1 MFAGAAFF
9 NQYSDVTDG
18 AGTFRRTQQ
27 ADAVSAGAE
36 PAASHRPK
44 QPGPM
49 KTLAANRPLTQLVA
63 AFAFV
68 STAEWAYVTAL
79 SVHALR
85 RDGTIAVG
93 FVGLRFF
100 VGAISSLI
108 DTPSWLRRGGRNALA
123 WISTARA
130 LGLVASAALVAAG
143 APLALLLLLLGLDS
157 AASGQYRPAQSR
169 IVRFLARSPQELVA
183 SATGTSTV
191 KTLSQALG
199 GVAGGTLLAVTTP
212 AVVFAGAAGL
222 FVVAALL
229 NFRVKTARL
238 VPEEDAHPAKAGRML
253 TRFAGTVADAVQ
265 VTRRSHLGGILV
277 LSGLRTFVRGMWLA
291 VAVIASI
298 RLLHAGSTGV
308 GLLMLAAGV
317 GSLIAAP
324 LSSLLL
330 RRARVGTPAVV
341 ALVACGLPL
350 AVVAGVPVFNLA
362 MAVVVAWGAGMA
374 LADITTTSIVY
385 RLVET
390 PLAPRVTGI
399 IESTKLAL
407 EGLGGFLA
415 PVLVLLIGVRGALW
429 VAAVPLPLVAV
440 TGWKMLHRMD
450 ATAGERAQLLEL
462 VHGVHWLH
470 PLDVPS
476 LENLVGRLAPVFV
489 PTGGSDVVRQ
499 GDEGNLFYIVV
510 SGNADVLV
518 NGYVVG
524 AMSRGDSFGER
535 ALLRDVPRM
544 ATVRSLS
551 PMRLLALSRE
561 NFLAAVAVAEPDD
574 APGALGPSVLDGR
587 QWTKARVV
595 DALSRVSLLSH
606 VGTTALGQL
615 ADRGVR
621 EEWSVGAFIVKR
633 GDQGDCFFLL
643 LQGQATVVADGYQ
656 GELRPG
662 DSFGEIA
669 ALHGVPRQ
677 ADVVAATPA
686 LTLSLHRDDFM
697 PFVPDM
703 PPPGLSADVSGD
715 INP

>member
-1 MFAGAAFF
+1 VLAGAAFV

-18 AGTFRRTQQ
+18 AGTFRRAKQ
-27 ADAVSAGAE
+27 ADPASISRE
-36 PAASHRPK
+36 PAVPRRPK
-44 QPGPM
+44 QPGPL
-49 KTLAANRPLTQLVA
+49 KTLAENRSLTQLVV

-108 DTPSWLRRGGRNALA
+108 DTPSWLRRRGRNALA
-123 WISTARA
+123 WISAARA
-130 LGLVASAALVAAG
+130 LGLVASSALVAFG
-143 APLALLLLLLGLDS
+143 APLAPLLLLLGLDA

-191 KTLSQALG
+191 KTLSQAIG

-222 FVVAALL
+222 FVVAAGL
-229 NFRVKTARL
+229 NFGVKTARL
-238 VPEEDAHPAKAGRML
+238 VPQEEAHPAKAGRIL
-253 TRFAGTVADAVQ
+253 TGFAGTVADAVR

-308 GLLMLAAGV
+308 GLLMLAAGI

-350 AVVAGVPVFNLA
+350 AIVAGVPVFNLA

-415 PVLVLLIGVRGALW
+415 PVLVLLIGIRGALW

-450 ATAGERAQLLEL
+450 ASAGERAQLLEL
-462 VHGVHWLH
+462 VHRVHWLRS
-470 PLDVPS
+470 LDVPS

-489 PTGGSDVVRQ
+489 PTAGTDVVRQ
-499 GDEGNLFYIVV
+499 GDEGNVFYIVV
-510 SGNADVLV
+510 SGEADVLV

-551 PMRLLALSRE
+551 PMRMLALSRE
-561 NFLAAVAVAEPDD
+561 NFLAAVTVADVDD
-574 APGALGPSVLDGR
+574 ARAAFGSSVPDGR
-587 QWTKARVV
+587 QWTKPRLV
-595 DALSRVSLLSH
+595 DALSRVSLLSR
-606 VGTTALGQL
+606 VGTPGLAQL
-615 ADRGVR
+615 VDKGVH
-621 EEWSVGAFIVKR
+621 EEWPAGAFIVKR
-633 GDQGDCFFLL
+633 GDQGDCFYLL
-643 LQGQATVVADGYQ
+643 LQGQATVVADGSQ
-656 GELRPG
+656 TELRPG

-677 ADVVAATPA
+677 ADIVAAMPA
-686 LTLSLHRDDFM
+686 LTFSLHRDDFM
-697 PFVPDM
+697 RFLQKV
-703 PPPGLSADVSGD
+703 PPPG
-715 INP
+715 

>member
-1 MFAGAAFF
+1 MLAGPAFV
-9 NQYSDVTDG
+9 NQYSGVTDE
-18 AGTFRRTQQ
+18 AGTFRRARQ
-27 ADAVSAGAE
+27 AEPVALGPE
-36 PAASHRPK
+36 PAAPRRPK

-49 KTLAANRPLTQLVA
+49 ATLAANRPLTQLVV

-79 SVHALR
+79 S
-85 RDGTIAVG
+85 AVG

-108 DTPSWLRRGGRNALA
+108 DTPTWLRRRGRNALA
-123 WISTARA
+123 WISAARA
-130 LGLVASAALVAAG
+130 LGLLASAALVAAG

-169 IVRFLARSPQELVA
+169 IVRVLARSPQELVA

-222 FVVAALL
+222 FVIAAIL
-229 NFRVKTARL
+229 NFWAKTARL
-238 VPEEDAHPAKAGRML
+238 VPEEQAHPAKVGRVL
-253 TRFAGTVADAVQ
+253 ARFAGTVADAVQ
-265 VTRRSHLGGILV
+265 VTRSSHLGGILV
-277 LSGLRTFVRGMWLA
+277 MSGLRTFVRGMWIA

-350 AVVAGVPVFNLA
+350 AVVAGAPVFNLA

-415 PVLVLLIGVRGALW
+415 PVLVLLIGIRGALW

-440 TGWKMLHRMD
+440 SGWKMLHRMD

-470 PLDVPS
+470 SLDVPS

-489 PTGGSDVVRQ
+489 PAAGTDVVRQ

-510 SGNADVLV
+510 SGRADVLV
-518 NGYVVG
+518 NGYLVG

-535 ALLRDVPRM
+535 ALLREVPRM

-561 NFLAAVAVAEPDD
+561 NFLAAVVVTDMDD
-574 APGALGPSVLDGR
+574 APGPLGGALGSAAPDGT
-587 QWTKARVV
+587 QWTKARLVGS
-595 DALSRVSLLSH
+595 LSRVSLLSH
-606 VGTTALGQL
+606 AGSAALGQL

-621 EEWSVGAFIVKR
+621 EEWPAGAFIVKR

-643 LQGQATVVADGYQ
+643 LQGQAVVIADGRHL
-656 GELRPG
+656 ELRPG
-662 DSFGEIA
+662 DTFGEIA

-677 ADVVAATPA
+677 ADVMAATPA
-686 LTLSLHRDDFM
+686 LTLSVRRDDFM

-703 PPPGLSADVSGD
+703 PPPG
-715 INP
+715 

>member
-1 MFAGAAFF
+1 
-9 NQYSDVTDG
+9 
-18 AGTFRRTQQ
+18 
-27 ADAVSAGAE
+27 
-36 PAASHRPK
+36 
-44 QPGPM
+44 
-49 KTLAANRPLTQLVA
+49 
-63 AFAFV
+63 
-68 STAEWAYVTAL
+68 
-79 SVHALR
+79 
-85 RDGTIAVG
+85 
-93 FVGLRFF
+93 
-100 VGAISSLI
+100 
-108 DTPSWLRRGGRNALA
+108 
-123 WISTARA
+123 
-130 LGLVASAALVAAG
+130 
-143 APLALLLLLLGLDS
+143 
-157 AASGQYRPAQSR
+157 
-169 IVRFLARSPQELVA
+169 
-183 SATGTSTV
+183 
-191 KTLSQALG
+191 
-199 GVAGGTLLAVTTP
+199 
-212 AVVFAGAAGL
+212 
-222 FVVAALL
+222 
-229 NFRVKTARL
+229 
-238 VPEEDAHPAKAGRML
+238 
-253 TRFAGTVADAVQ
+253 
-265 VTRRSHLGGILV
+265 
-277 LSGLRTFVRGMWLA
+277 
-291 VAVIASI
+291 
-298 RLLHAGSTGV
+298 
-308 GLLMLAAGV
+308 
-317 GSLIAAP
+317 
-324 LSSLLL
+324 
-330 RRARVGTPAVV
+330 
-341 ALVACGLPL
+341 
-350 AVVAGVPVFNLA
+350 

-415 PVLVLLIGVRGALW
+415 PVLVLLIDIRGALW

-440 TGWKMLHRMD
+440 SGWKMLHRMD

-470 PLDVPS
+470 SLDVPS

-489 PTGGSDVVRQ
+489 PTAGTDVVRQ

-510 SGNADVLV
+510 SGSADVLV

-561 NFLAAVAVAEPDD
+561 NFLAAVAVADLDD
-574 APGALGPSVLDGR
+574 GTGALGPSVADGR
-587 QWTKARVV
+587 QWTKARLV

-615 ADRGVR
+615 AERGVR
-621 EEWSVGAFIVKR
+621 EAWPAGAFIVKR

-656 GELRPG
+656 GEFRPG

-677 ADVVAATPA
+677 ADIVAAMPA

-697 PFVPDM
+697 PFVADM
-703 PPPGLSADVSGD
+703 PPRGISTDVRGE
-715 INP
+715 I

>member
-1 MFAGAAFF
+1 
-9 NQYSDVTDG
+9 
-18 AGTFRRTQQ
+18 
-27 ADAVSAGAE
+27 
-36 PAASHRPK
+36 
-44 QPGPM
+44 M
-49 KTLAANRPLTQLVA
+49 KTLGGNRPLTQLVL
-63 AFAFV
+63 AFALV

-85 RDGTIAVG
+85 EDGTIAVG

-100 VGAISSLI
+100 VGAVSSLI
-108 DTPSWLRRGGRNALA
+108 DTPSWLVRRGRNALA

-130 LGLVASAALVAAG
+130 IGLLASAVLVAAG
-143 APLALLLLLLGLDS
+143 APLALLLVLLALDS

-169 IVRFLARSPQELVA
+169 IVRFLARTPQELVA

-222 FVVAALL
+222 FIAAAVL
-229 NFRVKTARL
+229 NFRLKTARL
-238 VPEEDAHPAKAGRML
+238 VPDQELAPAKAGPML
-253 TRFAGTVADAVQ
+253 ARFAGTVTDAAQ

-298 RLLHAGSTGV
+298 RLLHAGSAGV

-324 LSSLLL
+324 LSSLLI

-385 RLVET
+385 RLVDT
-390 PLAPRVTGI
+390 PMAPRVTGI

-415 PVLVLLIGVRGALW
+415 PVLVLLIGTRGALW

-440 TGWKMLHRMD
+440 AGWKMLHRMD

-462 VHGVHWLH
+462 VHRVHWLH
-470 PLDVPS
+470 SLDIPS

-489 PTGGSDVVRQ
+489 PTAGTDVVRQ
-499 GDEGNLFYIVV
+499 GEEGSLFYIVV
-510 SGNADVLV
+510 SGRADVLV

-524 AMSRGDSFGER
+524 AVSRGDSFGER

-561 NFLAAVAVAEPDD
+561 NFLAAVALAGADD
-574 APGALGPSVLDGR
+574 APAAPAFSAPGGR
-587 QWTKARVV
+587 PWTRARLV
-595 DALSRVSLLSH
+595 DCLSRVSLLSH
-606 VGTTALGQL
+606 VGTTDLGQL
-615 ADRGVR
+615 ADGGVR
-621 EEWSVGAFIVKR
+621 EEWPAGALIVKR

-643 LQGQATVVADGYQ
+643 LQGQAVVVANGQ
-656 GELRPG
+656 EAELWPG

-669 ALHGVPRQ
+669 ALHGVLRQ
-677 ADVVAATPA
+677 ADVMAATPA
-686 LTLSLHRDDFM
+686 LTLSVHRDDFM
-697 PFVPDM
+697 RFVPDM
-703 PPPGLSADVSGD
+703 LPPEVRG
-715 INP
+715 

>member
-27 ADAVSAGAE
+27 ADAVSACAE

-49 KTLAANRPLTQLVA
+49 RTLAANRPLTQLVA

-330 RRARVGTPAVV
+330 KRARVGTPAVV

-561 NFLAAVAVAEPDD
+561 NFLAAVAVAELDD
-574 APGALGPSVLDGR
+574 APGALGPSVPDGR

>member
-1 MFAGAAFF
+1 
-9 NQYSDVTDG
+9 
-18 AGTFRRTQQ
+18 
-27 ADAVSAGAE
+27 
-36 PAASHRPK
+36 
-44 QPGPM
+44 M
-49 KTLAANRPLTQLVA
+49 KTLAANRPLTQLVV

-85 RDGTIAVG
+85 EDGTIAVG

-108 DTPSWLRRGGRNALA
+108 DAPSWLVRGGRNALA

-130 LGLVASAALVAAG
+130 LGLLASSVLVAVG
-143 APLALLLLLLGLDS
+143 TPLALLLVLLALDS

-229 NFRVKTARL
+229 NFRVKTARM
-238 VPEEDAHPAKAGRML
+238 VPEEVVPPVKAGPML
-253 TRFAGTVADAVQ
+253 ARFAGTVADAAQ
-265 VTRRSHLGGILV
+265 LTRRSHLGGILL

-324 LSSLLL
+324 LSSLLI

-390 PLAPRVTGI
+390 PMAPRVTGV

-440 TGWKMLHRMD
+440 AGWRMLHRMD

-470 PLDVPS
+470 SLDVPS

-489 PTGGSDVVRQ
+489 PTAGTDVVRQ
-499 GDEGNLFYIVV
+499 GDEGDLFYIVV
-510 SGNADVLV
+510 SGRADVLL

-524 AMSRGDSFGER
+524 AVSRGDSFGER

-561 NFLAAVAVAEPDD
+561 NFLAAVALAGPDD
-574 APGALGPSVLDGR
+574 APNAPAFSAPDAR
-587 QWTKARVV
+587 AWTRARLV
-595 DALSRVSLLSH
+595 DCLSRVSLLSH
-606 VGTTALGQL
+606 VGTTELGQL
-615 ADRGVR
+615 ADEGVP
-621 EEWSVGAFIVKR
+621 EEWPAGAFIVKR
-633 GDQGDCFFLL
+633 GDQGDCFYLL
-643 LQGQATVVADGYQ
+643 LQGQAVVIANGQ
-656 GELRPG
+656 EAELRPG

-669 ALHGVPRQ
+669 ALHGVLRQ
-677 ADVVAATPA
+677 ADVMAATPA

-697 PFVPDM
+697 RFVPDM
-703 PPPGLSADVSGD
+703 SPPEPRG
-715 INP
+715 

>member
-1 MFAGAAFF
+1 MPSGL
-9 NQYSDVTDG
+9 
-18 AGTFRRTQQ
+18 
-27 ADAVSAGAE
+27 
-36 PAASHRPK
+36 AAS
-44 QPGPM
+44 
-49 KTLAANRPLTQLVA
+49 
-63 AFAFV
+63 
-68 STAEWAYVTAL
+68 
-79 SVHALR
+79 
-85 RDGTIAVG
+85 AV
-93 FVGLRFF
+93 
-100 VGAISSLI
+100 
-108 DTPSWLRRGGRNALA
+108 
-123 WISTARA
+123 
-130 LGLVASAALVAAG
+130 LVAAG
-143 APLALLLLLLGLDS
+143 VPLAVLLVFLALDS

-222 FVVAALL
+222 FVAAAVL
-229 NFRVKTARL
+229 NFRVKT
-238 VPEEDAHPAKAGRML
+238 VPSSSPTRRPHLAKAGPIL
-253 TRFAGTVADAVQ
+253 ARFAETVADAAQ

-308 GLLMLAAGV
+308 GLLMLAAGI

-324 LSSLLL
+324 LSSLLI
-330 RRARVGTPAVV
+330 RRARVGTPAVL

-350 AVVAGVPVFNLA
+350 AVIAGVPVFNLA

-390 PLAPRVTGI
+390 PMAPRVTGI

-415 PVLVLLIGVRGALW
+415 PVLVLVIGVRGALW
-429 VAAVPLPLVAV
+429 VAAAPLPLVAV
-440 TGWKMLHRMD
+440 AGWKMLHRMD

-462 VHGVHWLH
+462 VHGIHWLH
-470 PLDVPS
+470 SLDLPS

-489 PTGGSDVVRQ
+489 PTAGTDVVRQ
-499 GDEGNLFYIVV
+499 GDEGALFYIVV
-510 SGNADVLV
+510 SGTADVLV

-561 NFLAAVAVAEPDD
+561 NFLAAVAVADPDD
-574 APGALGPSVLDGR
+574 APSRFGPLGAGWQALDQGRGSLTACPGCPSFLMWEPRRWGSWRTEASAKSGPAGAL
-587 QWTKARVV
+587 
-595 DALSRVSLLSH
+595 
-606 VGTTALGQL
+606 
-615 ADRGVR
+615 
-621 EEWSVGAFIVKR
+621 IVKR

-643 LQGQATVVADGYQ
+643 LQGQAMVIADGQ
-656 GELRPG
+656 ETELRPG

-677 ADVVAATPA
+677 ADVMAATPA
-686 LTLSLHRDDFM
+686 LTLSVHRDDFIR
-697 PFVPDM
+697 FVPDM
-703 PPPGLSADVSGD
+703 SRPVELPWTRCAPALPPPVAVVRPSRTGARREELLRQGHPRVSLDCAGRLRRAAERA
-715 INP
+715 NRPR

>member
-1 MFAGAAFF
+1 M
-9 NQYSDVTDG
+9 
-18 AGTFRRTQQ
+18 
-27 ADAVSAGAE
+27 
-36 PAASHRPK
+36 
-44 QPGPM
+44 
-49 KTLAANRPLTQLVA
+49 

-100 VGAISSLI
+100 VGAVSSLI
-108 DTPSWLRRGGRNALA
+108 DTPSWLRRRGRNALA

-130 LGLVASAALVAAG
+130 LGLAASAVLVAAG
-143 APLALLLLLLGLDS
+143 APLAVLLVLLALDS

-212 AVVFAGAAGL
+212 AVVFVGAAGL

-229 NFRVKTARL
+229 NFRVKTVRP
-238 VPEEDAHPAKAGRML
+238 VPDEKAHLAKAGPML
-253 TRFAGTVADAVQ
+253 ARFAETVADAAR

-308 GLLMLAAGV
+308 GLLMLAAGI

-324 LSSLLL
+324 LSSLLI

-341 ALVACGLPL
+341 ALVACGVPL

-385 RLVET
+385 RLVDT
-390 PLAPRVTGI
+390 PMAPRVTGI

-440 TGWKMLHRMD
+440 AGWKMLHRMD

-462 VHGVHWLH
+462 VHRVHWLH
-470 PLDVPS
+470 SLDVPS

-489 PTGGSDVVRQ
+489 PTAGTDVVRQ
-499 GDEGNLFYIVV
+499 GDEGDLFYIVV
-510 SGNADVLV
+510 SGSADVLV

-524 AMSRGDSFGER
+524 AVSRGDSFGER

-544 ATVRSLS
+544 ATVRSRS

-561 NFLAAVAVAEPDD
+561 NFLAAVALADPDGAPAAIAFSAPDD
-574 APGALGPSVLDGR
+574 RP
-587 QWTKARVV
+587 WTRARLV
-595 DALSRVSLLSH
+595 DCLSRVSLLSH
-606 VGTTALGQL
+606 LGTTELGQL
-615 ADRGVR
+615 ADGGVR
-621 EEWSVGAFIVKR
+621 EEWPAGAFIVKR
-633 GDQGDCFFLL
+633 GDQGDCFYLL
-643 LQGQATVVADGYQ
+643 LQGQVVVVANGEEA
-656 GELRPG
+656 ELRPG

-677 ADVVAATPA
+677 ADVMAATPA
-686 LTLSLHRDDFM
+686 LTFSVHRDDFLQ
-697 PFVPDM
+697 FVPDM
-703 PPPGLSADVSGD
+703 QRPEARG
-715 INP
+715 

>member
-1 MFAGAAFF
+1 MSLSPEAKP
-9 NQYSDVTDG
+9 T
-18 AGTFRRTQQ
+18 R
-27 ADAVSAGAE
+27 
-36 PAASHRPK
+36 HPK

-49 KTLAANRPLTQLVA
+49 KTLAGNQPLTQLVV
-63 AFAFV
+63 AFALV

-85 RDGTIAVG
+85 QEGTIAVG

-108 DTPSWLRRGGRNALA
+108 DTPSWLFRRGRNALA

-130 LGLVASAALVAAG
+130 LGLAASAVLVAAG
-143 APLALLLLLLGLDS
+143 APLALLLALLALDS

-222 FVVAALL
+222 FVAAALL

-238 VPEEDAHPAKAGRML
+238 APDEEGPPAKAGPMMA
-253 TRFAGTVADAVQ
+253 RFAGTVADAVQ

-298 RLLHAGSTGV
+298 RLLHAGSAGV

-324 LSSLLL
+324 LSSLLIT
-330 RRARVGTPAVV
+330 RARVGTPAVV

-385 RLVET
+385 RLVDT
-390 PLAPRVTGI
+390 PMAPRVTGI

-440 TGWKMLHRMD
+440 AGWRMLHRMD

-462 VHGVHWLH
+462 VHRVHWLH
-470 PLDVPS
+470 SLDVPS

-489 PTGGSDVVRQ
+489 PTAGTDVVRQ

-510 SGNADVLV
+510 SGRADVLV

-544 ATVRSLS
+544 ATIRSLS
-551 PMRLLALSRE
+551 PMHLLALSRD
-561 NFLAAVAVAEPDD
+561 NFLAAVSVAGLED
-574 APGALGPSVLDGR
+574 APGAIGSSVPEGR
-587 QWTKARVV
+587 RWTKARLV
-595 DALSRVSLLSH
+595 DCLSRVSLLSH
-606 VGTTALGQL
+606 VGTIELGQL
-615 ADRGVR
+615 ADGGVR
-621 EEWSVGAFIVKR
+621 EEWPPGAFIVKR
-633 GDQGDCFFLL
+633 GDRGDCFYLL
-643 LQGQATVVADGYQ
+643 LQGQAVVVADGQ
-656 GELRPG
+656 EAELRPG

-669 ALHGVPRQ
+669 ALHGVLRQ
-677 ADVVAATPA
+677 ADVMAETPV

-697 PFVPDM
+697 RFVPDM
-703 PPPGLSADVSGD
+703 LPPEAPG
-715 INP
+715 

>member
-1 MFAGAAFF
+1 MLAGAAFV

-18 AGTFRRTQQ
+18 AGTFRRAQQ
-27 ADAVSAGAE
+27 AD
-36 PAASHRPK
+36 PAPTRRETADARRPK
-44 QPGPM
+44 QRGPL
-49 KTLAANRPLTQLVA
+49 KTLAGNRPLTQLVV

-68 STAEWAYVTAL
+68 STAAWAYVTAL
-79 SVHALR
+79 SVYALR

-108 DTPSWLRRGGRNALA
+108 DTPSWLRRRGRNALA

-130 LGLVASAALVAAG
+130 LGLVASSALVAAG
-143 APLALLLLLLGLDS
+143 APLGLLLLLLGLDA

-212 AVVFAGAAGL
+212 AVVFAGAAAL
-222 FVVAALL
+222 FFVAAGL
-229 NFRVKTARL
+229 NFGVKTARL
-238 VPEEDAHPAKAGRML
+238 IPEEEAHPAKGGRML
-253 TRFAGTVADAVQ
+253 TRFAGTVSDAVQ

-277 LSGLRTFVRGMWLA
+277 VSGLRTFVRGMWLA

-324 LSSLLL
+324 LSPLLL

-374 LADITTTSIVY
+374 LADIATTSIVY

-415 PVLVLLIGVRGALW
+415 PVLALLIGIRGVLW

-470 PLDVPS
+470 SLDVPS

-489 PTGGSDVVRQ
+489 PTAGTDVVRQ

-544 ATVRSLS
+544 ATIRSLS

-561 NFLAAVAVAEPDD
+561 NFLAAVAVADLDD
-574 APGALGPSVLDGR
+574 APAVLGSSVPDGR
-587 QWTKARVV
+587 PWTKARVV

-606 VGTTALGQL
+606 VGTTASGQL
-615 ADRGVR
+615 ADKGVR
-621 EEWSVGAFIVKR
+621 EEWPAGAFIVKR

-643 LQGQATVVADGYQ
+643 LQGQAAVVADGSQ
-656 GELRPG
+656 SELRPG

-677 ADVVAATPA
+677 ADIVAATQV
-686 LTLSLHRDDFM
+686 LTLSLHCNDFIR
-697 PFVPDM
+697 FIPDM
-703 PPPGLSADVSGD
+703 SPPG
-715 INP
+715 

>member
-1 MFAGAAFF
+1 M
-9 NQYSDVTDG
+9 TDG
-18 AGTFRRTQQ
+18 ADTFARAQK
-27 ADAVSAGAE
+27 AGPAPLSPE
-36 PAASHRPK
+36 PTVVRRPK

-49 KTLAANRPLTQLVA
+49 KTLAGNRPLTQLVV

-85 RDGTIAVG
+85 EDGTIAVG

-108 DTPSWLRRGGRNALA
+108 DTPAWLLRRGRNALA
-123 WISTARA
+123 WVSSARA
-130 LGLVASAALVAAG
+130 IGLAASAVLVAAG
-143 APLALLLLLLGLDS
+143 VPLAVLLVFLALDS

-169 IVRFLARSPQELVA
+169 IVRSLARSPQELVA

-222 FVVAALL
+222 FVAAAVL
-229 NFRVKTARL
+229 NFRVKTVRL
-238 VPEEDAHPAKAGRML
+238 GPDEEAHLAKAGPIL
-253 TRFAGTVADAVQ
+253 ARFAETVADAAR

-308 GLLMLAAGV
+308 GLLMLAAGI

-324 LSSLLL
+324 LSSLLI
-330 RRARVGTPAVV
+330 RRARVGTPAVL

-350 AVVAGVPVFNLA
+350 AVIAGVPVFNLA

-390 PLAPRVTGI
+390 PMAPRVTGI

-415 PVLVLLIGVRGALW
+415 PVLVLVIGVRGALW
-429 VAAVPLPLVAV
+429 VAAAPLPLVAV
-440 TGWKMLHRMD
+440 AGWKMLHRMD

-462 VHGVHWLH
+462 VHGIHWLH
-470 PLDVPS
+470 SLDLPS

-489 PTGGSDVVRQ
+489 PTAGTDVVRQ
-499 GDEGNLFYIVV
+499 GDEGDLFYIVV
-510 SGNADVLV
+510 SGTADVLV
-518 NGYVVG
+518 SGYVVG
-524 AMSRGDSFGER
+524 AVSRGDSFGER

-561 NFLAAVAVAEPDD
+561 NFLAAVALADPGD
-574 APGALGPSVLDGR
+574 APAALTLSAPDGR
-587 QWTKARVV
+587 PWTRARLA
-595 DALSRVSLLSH
+595 DCLSRVSLLSH
-606 VGTTALGQL
+606 VGTTELGQL
-615 ADRGVR
+615 ADGGVR
-621 EEWSVGAFIVKR
+621 EEWPAGAFIVKR
-633 GDQGDCFFLL
+633 GDQGDCFYLL
-643 LQGQATVVADGYQ
+643 LQGQAVVIANGQ
-656 GELRPG
+656 ETELRPG

-669 ALHGVPRQ
+669 ALHGVLRQ
-677 ADVVAATPA
+677 ADVMAATPA
-686 LTLSLHRDDFM
+686 LTLSVHRDDFLR
-697 PFVPDM
+697 FVPDVLR
-703 PPPGLSADVSGD
+703 PQARG
-715 INP
+715 

>member
-1 MFAGAAFF
+1 M
-9 NQYSDVTDG
+9 TDG
-18 AGTFRRTQQ
+18 ADTFSRAQR
-27 ADAVSAGAE
+27 AGPLSVSPE
-36 PAASHRPK
+36 PTAARRPK

-49 KTLAANRPLTQLVA
+49 QTLAGNRPLTQLVV

-85 RDGTIAVG
+85 EDGTIAVG

-108 DTPSWLRRGGRNALA
+108 DTPSWLLRRGRNALA

-130 LGLVASAALVAAG
+130 TGLLASAVLAAAG
-143 APLALLLLLLGLDS
+143 APLTLLLVLLALDS

-169 IVRFLARSPQELVA
+169 IVRFLARTPQELVA

-238 VPEEDAHPAKAGRML
+238 VPDQEPAPAKAGPML
-253 TRFAGTVADAVQ
+253 ARFAGTVADAAQ

-298 RLLHAGSTGV
+298 RLLHAGSAGV

-324 LSSLLL
+324 LSSLLI
-330 RRARVGTPAVV
+330 RRARVGTTAVV

-350 AVVAGVPVFNLA
+350 AVVAGVPVFDLA

-390 PLAPRVTGI
+390 PMAPRVTGI

-440 TGWKMLHRMD
+440 AGWRMLHRMD

-470 PLDVPS
+470 SLDVPS

-489 PTGGSDVVRQ
+489 PTAGTDVVRQ
-499 GDEGNLFYIVV
+499 GDEGDLFYIVV
-510 SGNADVLV
+510 SGSADVLV

-524 AMSRGDSFGER
+524 AVSRGDSFGER

-551 PMRLLALSRE
+551 PMRLLGLSRE
-561 NFLAAVAVAEPDD
+561 NFLAAVAWADPDD
-574 APGALGPSVLDGR
+574 APAALAFSATDGR
-587 QWTKARVV
+587 PWTRARLV
-595 DALSRVSLLSH
+595 DCLSRVSLLSR
-606 VGTTALGQL
+606 VGTTELGQL
-615 ADRGVR
+615 ADGGVR
-621 EEWSVGAFIVKR
+621 EEWPAGAFIVKR
-633 GDQGDCFFLL
+633 GDQGDCFYLL
-643 LQGQATVVADGYQ
+643 LQGQAVVVADGEQ
-656 GELRPG
+656 AELRPG

-669 ALHGVPRQ
+669 ALHGVLRQ
-677 ADVVAATPA
+677 ADVLAATPA

-697 PFVPDM
+697 RFVPDM
-703 PPPGLSADVSGD
+703 LPPEARG
-715 INP
+715 

>member
-1 MFAGAAFF
+1 MTALAG
-9 NQYSDVTDG
+9 N
-18 AGTFRRTQQ
+18 
-27 ADAVSAGAE
+27 
-36 PAASHRPK
+36 P
-44 QPGPM
+44 
-49 KTLAANRPLTQLVA
+49 PLTQLVV

-108 DTPSWLRRGGRNALA
+108 GTPSWLRRRGRNALA

-130 LGLVASAALVAAG
+130 VGLVASAALVAAG
-143 APLALLLLLLGLDS
+143 APLALLLLLLGVDS

-222 FVVAALL
+222 FVIAALL
-229 NFRVKTARL
+229 NFRVKTAGL
-238 VPEEDAHPAKAGRML
+238 VPEDDAHPAKAGRML

-415 PVLVLLIGVRGALW
+415 PVLVLLIGIRGALW

-462 VHGVHWLH
+462 VHRVHWLH
-470 PLDVPS
+470 SLDVPS

-489 PTGGSDVVRQ
+489 PTAGTDVVRQ

-510 SGNADVLV
+510 SGSADVLV

-551 PMRLLALSRE
+551 PMRLLELSRE
-561 NFLAAVAVAEPDD
+561 NFLAAVALADLDD
-574 APGALGPSVLDGR
+574 APRTLGSSVPDGR
-587 QWTKARVV
+587 QWTKARLV

-606 VGTTALGQL
+606 VGTKELGQL
-615 ADRGVR
+615 ADRGAR
-621 EEWSVGAFIVKR
+621 EEWPAGAFIIRR
-633 GDQGDCFFLL
+633 GDLGNCFFLL
-643 LQGQATVVADGYQ
+643 LQGQATVVADGSQ
-656 GELRPG
+656 AELRPG

-677 ADVVAATPA
+677 ADVLATTPA

-697 PFVPDM
+697 RFLPDM
-703 PPPGLSADVSGD
+703 PAPELSADVSGD
-715 INP
+715 INT

>member
-1 MFAGAAFF
+1 MLAGPAFV
-9 NQYSDVTDG
+9 NQYSGVTDE
-18 AGTFRRTQQ
+18 AGTFRRARQ
-27 ADAVSAGAE
+27 AEPVALGPE
-36 PAASHRPK
+36 PAAPRRPK

-49 KTLAANRPLTQLVA
+49 ATLAANRPLTQLVV

-108 DTPSWLRRGGRNALA
+108 DTPTWLRRRGRNALA

-130 LGLVASAALVAAG
+130 LGLLASAALVAAG
-143 APLALLLLLLGLDS
+143 APLALLLLLLGFDS

-169 IVRFLARSPQELVA
+169 IVRVLARSPQELVA

-222 FVVAALL
+222 FFIAAIL

-238 VPEEDAHPAKAGRML
+238 VPEEQAHPAKVGRVL
-253 TRFAGTVADAVQ
+253 ARFAGTVADAVQ
-265 VTRRSHLGGILV
+265 VTRSSHLGGILV
-277 LSGLRTFVRGMWLA
+277 MSGLRTFVRGMWLA

-415 PVLVLLIGVRGALW
+415 PVLVLLIGIRGALW

-440 TGWKMLHRMD
+440 SGWKMLHRMD

-470 PLDVPS
+470 SLDVPS

-489 PTGGSDVVRQ
+489 PAAGTDVVRQ

-510 SGNADVLV
+510 SGRADVLV

-561 NFLAAVAVAEPDD
+561 NFLAAVAVADLD
-574 APGALGPSVLDGR
+574 GTPGPLGRSVPDGR
-587 QWTKARVV
+587 QWTKARLV

-606 VGTTALGQL
+606 AGTTALGQL

-621 EEWSVGAFIVKR
+621 EEWPAGAFIVKR

-643 LQGQATVVADGYQ
+643 LQGQATVVVEGSQ
-656 GELRPG
+656 VELRPG

-677 ADVVAATPA
+677 ADVMAATPA
-686 LTLSLHRDDFM
+686 LTLSVRRDDFM

-703 PPPGLSADVSGD
+703 PTPG
-715 INP
+715 

>member
-1 MFAGAAFF
+1 
-9 NQYSDVTDG
+9 
-18 AGTFRRTQQ
+18 
-27 ADAVSAGAE
+27 
-36 PAASHRPK
+36 
-44 QPGPM
+44 
-49 KTLAANRPLTQLVA
+49 
-63 AFAFV
+63 
-68 STAEWAYVTAL
+68 
-79 SVHALR
+79 
-85 RDGTIAVG
+85 
-93 FVGLRFF
+93 
-100 VGAISSLI
+100 
-108 DTPSWLRRGGRNALA
+108 
-123 WISTARA
+123 
-130 LGLVASAALVAAG
+130 
-143 APLALLLLLLGLDS
+143 
-157 AASGQYRPAQSR
+157 
-169 IVRFLARSPQELVA
+169 
-183 SATGTSTV
+183 V

-222 FVVAALL
+222 FVVAAVL
-229 NFRVKTARL
+229 NFRVKTARM
-238 VPEEDAHPAKAGRML
+238 VPDEVGPPAKAGPML
-253 TRFAGTVADAVQ
+253 ARFAGTVADAAQ
-265 VTRRSHLGGILV
+265 VTRRSHLGGILL

-324 LSSLLL
+324 LSSLLI
-330 RRARVGTPAVV
+330 RRAKVGTPAVV

-390 PLAPRVTGI
+390 PMAPRVTGI

-440 TGWKMLHRMD
+440 AGWRMLHRMD

-470 PLDVPS
+470 SLDVPS

-489 PTGGSDVVRQ
+489 PTAGTDVVRQ
-499 GDEGNLFYIVV
+499 GDEGDLFYIVV
-510 SGNADVLV
+510 SGRADVLV

-524 AMSRGDSFGER
+524 AVSRGDSFGER

-544 ATVRSLS
+544 ATVRSLG

-561 NFLAAVAVAEPDD
+561 NFLAAVALAAPGD
-574 APGALGPSVLDGR
+574 APNAPTFSAPDVR
-587 QWTKARVV
+587 PWTRARLV
-595 DALSRVSLLSH
+595 DCLSRVSLLSH
-606 VGTTALGQL
+606 VGTTELGKL
-615 ADRGVR
+615 ADGGVR
-621 EEWSVGAFIVKR
+621 EEWPAGAFILKR
-633 GDQGDCFFLL
+633 GDQGECFYLL
-643 LQGQATVVADGYQ
+643 LQGQVIVVANRQ
-656 GELRPG
+656 EAELRPG

-677 ADVVAATPA
+677 ADVMAATPA
-686 LTLSLHRDDFM
+686 LTLSVHRDDFM
-697 PFVPDM
+697 RFVPDM
-703 PPPGLSADVSGD
+703 LPPEARG
-715 INP
+715 

>member
-1 MFAGAAFF
+1 
-9 NQYSDVTDG
+9 
-18 AGTFRRTQQ
+18 
-27 ADAVSAGAE
+27 
-36 PAASHRPK
+36 
-44 QPGPM
+44 M
-49 KTLAANRPLTQLVA
+49 KTLAGNRPLTQLVV

-68 STAEWAYVTAL
+68 STAEWAYVTVL

-85 RDGTIAVG
+85 EDGTIAVG

-100 VGAISSLI
+100 VGAISSLV
-108 DTPSWLRRGGRNALA
+108 DTPSWLSRRGRNALGL
-123 WISTARA
+123 ISTARA
-130 LGLVASAALVAAG
+130 LGLAASAALVAAG
-143 APLALLLLLLGLDS
+143 APLGVLLVLLALDS

-199 GVAGGTLLAVTTP
+199 GVAGGTVLAVTTP

-222 FVVAALL
+222 FVAAAAL
-229 NFRVKTARL
+229 NFRVKTAEL
-238 VPEEDAHPAKAGRML
+238 IAEDEPPAKVASAWARFSGR
-253 TRFAGTVADAVQ
+253 VVDAAQ
-265 VTRRSHLGGILV
+265 VTRRSRLGGILV
-277 LSGLRTFVRGMWLA
+277 MSGLRTFVRGMWLA

-298 RLLHAGSTGV
+298 RLLHAGSAGV

-362 MAVVVAWGAGMA
+362 LAVVVAWGAGMA

-390 PLAPRVTGI
+390 PMAPRVTGI

-440 TGWKMLHRMD
+440 TGWRMLHRMD
-450 ATAGERAQLLEL
+450 ANAGERAQLLEL
-462 VHGVHWLH
+462 VHRVHWLH
-470 PLDVPS
+470 SLDVPS

-489 PTGGSDVVRQ
+489 PAGGTDVVRQ
-499 GDEGNLFYIVV
+499 GDDGSLFYIVV
-510 SGNADVLV
+510 SGNAEVLV
-518 NGYVVG
+518 NGFVVG

-561 NFLAAVAVAEPDD
+561 NFLAAVAVTDLD
-574 APGALGPSVLDGR
+574 SAPGALGSSVPDAV
-587 QWTKARVV
+587 QWTKGRLV
-595 DALSRVSLLSH
+595 DYMSRVSLLSH
-606 VGTTALGQL
+606 VGGAALAEL
-615 ADRGVR
+615 AERGVR
-621 EEWSVGAFIVKR
+621 EEWAAGALIVKR

-643 LQGQATVVADGYQ
+643 LQGQAIVIADGQ
-656 GELRPG
+656 QVELRAG

-677 ADVVAATPA
+677 ADVTAATPA

-697 PFVPDM
+697 PLIPDI
-703 PPPGLSADVSGD
+703 PQPS
-715 INP
+715 

>member
-1 MFAGAAFF
+1 M
-9 NQYSDVTDG
+9 
-18 AGTFRRTQQ
+18 
-27 ADAVSAGAE
+27 
-36 PAASHRPK
+36 
-44 QPGPM
+44 
-49 KTLAANRPLTQLVA
+49 QLVV
-63 AFAFV
+63 AFGLV

-85 RDGTIAVG
+85 QDGTIAVG
-93 FVGLRFF
+93 LVGLRFF
-100 VGAISSLI
+100 VGAISSLV
-108 DTPSWLRRGGRNALA
+108 DTPPWLVRRRQSALT

-130 LGLVASAALVAAG
+130 VGLVASAVLIAVGSPLAVL
-143 APLALLLLLLGLDS
+143 LALLALDS

-212 AVVFAGAAGL
+212 AVVFAGAAGV
-222 FVVAALL
+222 FGAAAVL
-229 NFRVKTARL
+229 NLRVKTARP
-238 VPEEDAHPAKAGRML
+238 VPDEEVPPAKSAPML
-253 TRFAGTVADAVQ
+253 ARFAGRVADAVL

-277 LSGLRTFVRGMWLA
+277 VSGLRTFVRGMWLA
-291 VAVIASI
+291 VAVIASV

-330 RRARVGTPAVV
+330 RRARLGTPAVV

-362 MAVVVAWGAGMA
+362 LAVVVAWGAGMA
-374 LADITTTSIVY
+374 LADITTTSLVY

-390 PLAPRVTGI
+390 PMAPRVTGI

-415 PVLVLLIGVRGALW
+415 PVLVLVIGVRGALL
-429 VAAVPLPLVAV
+429 VAAMPLPLVAL
-440 TGWKMLHRMD
+440 GRWGMLHRMD
-450 ATAGERAQLLEL
+450 ASAGERAQLLEL
-462 VHGVHWLH
+462 VHGVHWLRS
-470 PLDVPS
+470 LDVPS
-476 LENLVGRLAPVFV
+476 LENLAGRLAPMFV
-489 PTGGSDVVRQ
+489 PTAGIDVVRQ
-499 GDEGNLFYIVV
+499 GDEGSFFYIVV
-510 SGNADVLV
+510 SGRADVLI

-524 AMSRGDSFGER
+524 AMGRGDSFGER
-535 ALLRDVPRM
+535 ALLRDVPRT

-551 PMRLLALSRE
+551 PMHLLALSRE
-561 NFLAAVAVAEPDD
+561 NFLAAVAVTGLTN
-574 APGALGPSVLDGR
+574 APPALGSSVLEDR
-587 QWTKARVV
+587 HWTRARLV
-595 DALSRVSLLSH
+595 DSLSRVSLLSH
-606 VGTTALGQL
+606 MGATLLGQL

-621 EEWSVGAFIVKR
+621 EEWPAGAFIVRR

-643 LQGQATVVADGYQ
+643 LQGQAIVVADGHQ

-677 ADVVAATPA
+677 ADVMAATQA
-686 LTLSLHRDDFM
+686 LTLRLRRDDFM
-697 PFVPDM
+697 PFVSDM
-703 PPPGLSADVSGD
+703 LPPG
-715 INP
+715 